1 MDSADN
7 SPRPKSTPPKPLS
20 MGLISKLRRKA
31 KKQVFEAIDKGW
43 FGLNP
48 LQTHVVVCGFPR
60 SGSTLLLLIIET
72 CVSHVKTF
80 GQERPA
86 LGWHVQN
93 EIRNHPF
100 LVSKK
105 PDDVL
110 RADEIRD
117 FYSTRKAN
125 VQFVLTMRDPRAVLT
140 SFHAR
145 FGEGN
150 YYVSPER
157 WRNTYKHFQQVSESE
172 DSVTIKYEDLIINP
186 SSVQTRLTDLVG
198 WNVHL
203 PFEQFHTHASAEFKG
218 KALNKLRP
226 LDKSTVD
233 KWRQDKHRDRIRT
246 LLKEMPE
253 LPDILMETE
262 YEADKNWIAQYE

>member
-1 MDSADN
+1 MNTSKQ
-7 SPRPKSTPPKPLS
+7 SSTPKQPNQGSSSK
-20 MGLISKLRRKA
+20 GVIAKLRSKA
-31 KKQVFEAIDKGW
+31 KKQVIEAIDNGW
-43 FGLNP
+43 FGLKP

-72 CVSHVKTF
+72 CVADVKTF

-93 EIRNHPF
+93 ELRNNPY

-110 RADEIRD
+110 RTDEIRE
-117 FYSTRKAN
+117 FYSSRKAN

-145 FGEGN
+145 FGEGS

-157 WRNTYKHFQQVSESE
+157 WRNTYKHFQSASHH
-172 DSVTIKYEDLIINP
+172 DDTIIIKYEDLITNP
-186 SSVQTRLTDLVG
+186 GEVQSRLTDLVG
-198 WNVHL
+198 WKVHL
-203 PFEQFHTHASAEFKG
+203 PFDQFHAQASSEFKG
-218 KALNKLRP
+218 QALNTLRP
-226 LDKSTVD
+226 LDKSTIE
-233 KWRQDKHRDRIRT
+233 KWRHENT
-246 LLKEMPE
+246 ELEFVTYLKKYLSCP
-253 LPDILMETE
+253 IC
-262 YEADKNWIAQYE
+262 